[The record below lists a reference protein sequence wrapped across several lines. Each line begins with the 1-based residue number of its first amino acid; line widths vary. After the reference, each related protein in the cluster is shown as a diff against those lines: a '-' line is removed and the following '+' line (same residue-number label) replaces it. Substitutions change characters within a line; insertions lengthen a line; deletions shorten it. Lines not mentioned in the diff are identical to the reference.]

1 VINKGGKSMNR
12 VKLWIIVIFVMLM
25 AFSSGCSEQKEATMQ
40 PKENKTTAEDVKQE
54 AKEMVQTTT
63 TYTMEQKEAY
73 EQKLAEKLETY
84 NQQISTLKQQMV
96 VLQGE
101 AEQKLQDQINSLQT
115 KVEDMK
121 NRSDELKD
129 AGGEAWNNLKDGL
142 DKAGDDLDQAFTEAM
157 QKFTKSSSSY

>member
-96 VLQGE
+96 MLQGE